1 MIWLPVVI
9 PAAVGVLT
17 FMLGESR
24 GRLRAAVNLGGA
36 AVTALVVIG
45 LSIGAYAGDVSAS
58 GIEGLPGL
66 GIGLEGDLLGLLF
79 ATVATVLWGVTLVY
93 AIGYTE
99 HAEDRARFFGF
110 FALCIATANGVA
122 LSDDLLTF
130 FLFYEILSLATYPLV
145 VHSGTDEALAA
156 GRKYLFYALGG
167 GAALLVGVVWLYAIA
182 GPVAFTPGGALDA
195 VSGRV
200 GELRAIF
207 GLLVLGMGVKAALV
221 PLHGWLP
228 GAMVAPAPVSALL
241 HAVAVVKAGVFGIVR
256 LVNEVY
262 GPELAQS
269 LGVAQPL
276 AILAAGTII
285 FGSLVALRQDDIKKR
300 LAYSTI
306 AQLSYITLGTAL
318 CTPIAAVGA
327 LAHLAHH
334 AAMKITMFF
343 TAGSLAE
350 THHIKRV
357 SQLDGIGSLMPL
369 TMWSFAI
376 ASFGLAG
383 LPPFA
388 GFFSKFS
395 LGTGAAYAGQPW
407 ATLLFVTSSALAV
420 GYLAP
425 ILIRAVRKPRPAQD
439 GARETDGDAAAVER
453 PAFGTESDP
462 RLLWPIVTCA
472 VLVVAMGLLAGVPG
486 SPLDWATRAI
496 APSFG
501 GWTP

>member
-1 MIWLPVVI
+1 MTNTVVWLPVLL
-9 PAAVGVLT
+9 PALVGTTT
-17 FMLGESR
+17 FLLGESR
-24 GRLRAAVNLGGA
+24 SRARAVVNLVG
-36 AVTALVVIG
+36 AVTAAAVVIW
-45 LSIGAYAGDVSAS
+45 LSVGAYAGEMRAS
-58 GIEGLPGL
+58 RIETLPGL
-66 GIGLEGDLLGLLF
+66 TVGLEADLLGLLF

-93 AIGYTE
+93 AIAYME

-110 FALCIATANGVA
+110 FAICIASATGVA
-122 LSDDLLTF
+122 LAEDLLTF

-145 VHSGTDEALAA
+145 VHSGTEEALAA

-182 GPVAFTPGGALDA
+182 GPVSFTPGGALGDVA
-195 VSGRV
+195 GQANTLRV
-200 GELRAIF
+200 IF
-207 GLLVLGMGVKAALV
+207 GLLAVGLGVKAALV

-276 AILAAGTII
+276 AVVAAVTIL
-285 FGSLVALRQDDIKKR
+285 FGSLVALRQDDIKRR
-300 LAYSTI
+300 LAYSTV

-318 CTPIAAVGA
+318 CTPLAAVGA

-350 THHIKRV
+350 THHVKKV
-357 SQLDGIGSLMPL
+357 SQLDGIGRLMPL

-388 GFFSKFS
+388 GFFSKWP
-395 LGTGAAYAGQPW
+395 LGVGAAEGGDVW
-407 ATLLFVTSSALAV
+407 ATLLFVTSGALAV

-425 ILIRAVRKPRPAQD
+425 ILIRAVKHVPD
-439 GARETDGDAAAVER
+439 DDAER
-453 PAFGTESDP
+453 PAFGRESDP
-462 RLLWPIVTCA
+462 RMLWPIVFVA
-472 VLVVAMGLLAGVPG
+472 LLSLAMGLLAGVPG
-486 SPLDWATRAI
+486 SPLDWAARAI
-496 APSFG
+496 APTFG
-501 GWTP
+501 GWLP